1 MHCILNLFI
10 SRPARN
16 ELNIPKLRSSKGL
29 AVLIY
34 IFRIQGTLTET
45 IIFSISFCFF
55 LFACVCSSQSGFLY
69 FFCEACY
76 QLNASIKSIIK
87 KIDKNDYFDENEIIM
102 CSSKLLKEGLEETS
116 AVFSLLLLWCMAISC
131 SIITFATYFGIAFL
145 IDSNGLRSYIPRI
158 GMFSVT
164 FLTTQYVIY
173 INFLSQEIAEN
184 LQGLKFYIYKL
195 KSDKK
200 DQIIEKINSFQGFN
214 ACGFFTLGKPLLT
227 SIIANFITYMIVLI
241 QFKMAE

>member
-1 MHCILNLFI
+1 MSVQTGILYL
-10 SRPARN
+10 
-16 ELNIPKLRSSKGL
+16 
-29 AVLIY
+29 
-34 IFRIQGTLTET
+34 
-45 IIFSISFCFF
+45 
-55 LFACVCSSQSGFLY
+55 
-69 FFCEACY
+69 FCEACY

-87 KIDKNDYFDENEIIM
+87 KIDKNDYFDENEIIR
-102 CSSKLLKEGLEETS
+102 CCSKLLKEGLDQTNTG
-116 AVFSLLLLWCMAISC
+116 FSLLLLMNMAISC
-131 SIITFATYFGIAFL
+131 SILTFAAYFGIAFV

-164 FLTTQYVIY
+164 FFTVQYVIY

-184 LQGLKFYIYKL
+184 LQSLKFYIYKL

-200 DQIIEKINSFQGFN
+200 DQMIEKINSFQGFN

-241 QFKMAE
+241 QFKMA